1 MVTTG
6 LCFLCLPQR
15 QNYKATQCH
24 SRALLAYTFIESQP
38 LPFSHLSKQHLTGPW
53 WNNLFFSTLSVL
65 HSLVSGIKNLAFAL
79 KISLI
84 SSASLCPFGK
94 FGTVRFWNT
103 KTVSC
108 NSSQTAPALHTS
120 LGFDQPL
127 TRGLMLKTSRLILP
141 ACKSELGCSWVARMT
156 VCKLSHH

>member
-1 MVTTG
+1 MVIRLLMVTTG

-38 LPFSHLSKQHLTGPW
+38 LPFSHISKQHLTGPW
-53 WNNLFFSTLSVL
+53 WNNLFFPTFSVL
-65 HSLVSGIKNLAFAL
+65 YSLVSGIKNLAFAL

-84 SSASLCPFGK
+84 SSASLYPFGK
-94 FGTVRFWNT
+94 FGTVRFSNT
-103 KTVSC
+103 KTFSC

-120 LGFDQPL
+120 LGFDQPR
-127 TRGLMLKTSRLILP
+127 TRAWCLKLP
-141 ACKSELGCSWVARMT
+141 G
-156 VCKLSHH
+156 

>member
-6 LCFLCLPQR
+6 LRFLCLPQR

-120 LGFDQPL
+120 LVFDQPL

-141 ACKSELGCSWVARMT
+141 ACKSELRCSWVARMT

>member
-1 MVTTG
+1 MVVRLLMVTTG
-6 LCFLCLPQR
+6 LCFFCLPQR

-53 WNNLFFSTLSVL
+53 WNNLDYFFL
-65 HSLVSGIKNLAFAL
+65 HFQFYSLVSGIKNLAFAL

-84 SSASLCPFGK
+84 SSASLCPFMK

-103 KTVSC
+103 KTLSC
-108 NSSQTAPALHTS
+108 NSSQTAPAFYTS
-120 LGFDQPL
+120 LGFDQPR
-127 TRGLMLKTSRLILP
+127 TRAWCLKLP
-141 ACKSELGCSWVARMT
+141 G
-156 VCKLSHH
+156 